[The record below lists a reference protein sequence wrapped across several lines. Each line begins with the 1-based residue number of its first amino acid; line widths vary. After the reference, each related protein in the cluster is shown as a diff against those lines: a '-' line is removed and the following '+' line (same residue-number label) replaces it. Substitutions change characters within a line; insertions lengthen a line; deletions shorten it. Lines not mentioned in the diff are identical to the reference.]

1 MRTKEGGMKLNKGI
15 NWIKTQFAKEVVR
28 DNLIATALFIAAIL
42 SLCIILI
49 IVNFFPVMILIFIFI
64 VAGVALQQ
72 LILMMY
78 QDWRDS

>member
-1 MRTKEGGMKLNKGI
+1 MKLNKGI